1 MHELK
6 DPCRKLVT
14 PVAFNRT
21 GPCRRPHES
30 QREPAQH
37 RRPRR
42 HATSSQRLKDVTIR
56 SSVTDRGVASQRLHI
71 VDRAFPWSTNQRP
84 LHPAVL
90 ISQGNFQ
97 MKHLLAVALKAKMAG
112 FDNARMHGSYRH
124 LVYFLALHLEE
135 GCDTRQVGAVP
146 LWWPHLLAGPI

>member
-1 MHELK
+1 QRLRARR
-6 DPCRKLVT
+6 DRPCDWRAVR
-14 PVAFNRT
+14 VQA
-21 GPCRRPHES
+21 
-30 QREPAQH
+30 
-37 RRPRR
+37 RPREDLCPCGDV
-42 HATSSQRLKDVTIR
+42 ASSQRLKDVTIR

-71 VDRAFPWSTNQRP
+71 MDRAFPWSTNQRP
-84 LHPAVL
+84 LHAAVL

-135 GCDTRQVGAVP
+135 GCDTRQV
-146 LWWPHLLAGPI
+146 